1 MQMAGDNC
9 VSFKCR
15 TRPYYLR
22 RCRRVRSTNIESL
35 PDDMVF
41 KILLHLPVED
51 IYNVAKFVCRK
62 WYHMINS
69 HNFIYAHVQHS
80 SGLLIQHLG
89 AFSSSPIFV
98 SMSRGQIEISKLSY
112 KFRDIVWTSCN
123 GLLLERTLKYGSIL
137 YVSNPVT
144 KQHFALP
151 PFNRRVFLN
160 TYSGLGY
167 DAASREYKVVHT
179 YVCNDYNDGDP
190 NIGCA
195 ILTVGVDEYWRNV
208 QTEHLCVS
216 ARKLFCDTALIT
228 EGFMHWVWLGYRRKF
243 LLTLNLETETIS
255 EIPIPRGYG
264 GKLMYYF
271 PTGRYLS
278 FITVCSEFCWEVWE
292 MKPDTAEWIKLLNI
306 DLEARKCT
314 LEHLFCKH
322 DCSLKPVGWIKYKE
336 VLLFRVSY
344 PSRLC
349 IAYNVCTREIE
360 SIEKGKTKA
369 TNSSMKVTKIHDVPV

>member
-1 MQMAGDNC
+1 MGYWACGLPWERYPEEGNSIVGLRSFDDVIDRFTSDKARGLSLSPSARVFVVGLRRLSYLSNYSSAMAGDDC
-9 VSFKCR
+9 VSLKCR
-15 TRPYYLR
+15 VRPYYLR
-22 RCRRVRSTNIESL
+22 RCKRVTLTNIESL

-62 WYHMINS
+62 WYHIINS
-69 HNFIYAHVQHS
+69 HNFIYTHLQHS

-151 PFNRRVFLN
+151 PLNRRVFLN

-216 ARKLFCDTALIT
+216 A
-228 EGFMHWVWLGYRRKF
+228 
-243 LLTLNLETETIS
+243 
-255 EIPIPRGYG
+255 
-264 GKLMYYF
+264 
-271 PTGRYLS
+271 
-278 FITVCSEFCWEVWE
+278 SEFCWEVWE

-314 LEHLFCKH
+314 LEHLFCFA
-322 DCSLKPVGWIKYKE
+322 LPTMF
-336 VLLFRVSY
+336 VL
-344 PSRLC
+344 
-349 IAYNVCTREIE
+349 
-360 SIEKGKTKA
+360 EKL
-369 TNSSMKVTKIHDVPV
+369 SHLS